1 MYLVIKLFLNSN
13 YPSLASSM
21 RSSDLSAN
29 SLNLSPSSC
38 SDSGSNSCSN
48 SGNFSDSPLTPTST
62 NATTAAATT
71 ATTTIAPFRDT
82 PDTVAFAFDNL
93 TYASSADD
101 VLDLDYQGL
110 PCTLSRVGATQSES
124 SSSFIG
130 GRSESE
136 GIWDSEATKP
146 TESQLQ
152 ATGLRKNLKS
162 IKRKDRM
169 KKKGEEPA
177 MSARNFGHG

>member
-62 NATTAAATT
+62 NAATT

-110 PCTLSRVGATQSES
+110 PCTLSRVGATQSDS

-136 GIWDSEATKP
+136 GMWDSEATKP